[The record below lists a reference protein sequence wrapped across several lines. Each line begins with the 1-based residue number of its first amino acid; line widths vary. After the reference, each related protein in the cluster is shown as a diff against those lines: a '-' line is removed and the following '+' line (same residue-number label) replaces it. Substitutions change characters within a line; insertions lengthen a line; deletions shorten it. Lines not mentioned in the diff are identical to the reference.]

1 MSADADLVVRLWKER
16 RLDKWCGEEGGE
28 DGQDEGCKKEK
39 NKSVNVNREHI
50 EGDNEYK
57 SSSNGVKSGN
67 DNISI
72 PKNKSRGSKYDN
84 KLLFD
89 NVTRNKN
96 M

>member
-1 MSADADLVVRLWKER
+1 MSADADLMVRLWKER

-28 DGQDEGCKKEK
+28 DVHDEGDKEEK

-57 SSSNGVKSGN
+57 SSSNGVKSRN

-72 PKNKSRGSKYDN
+72 PKNKAEA
-84 KLLFD
+84 
-89 NVTRNKN
+89 VN
-96 M
+96 MTTSCCLIM